1 MLPSIPFC
9 HYIIFKSSYVLG
21 DIYGL
26 IDGSLVSDCR
36 LPCSTFKTHT
46 KFLNEYKS
54 DETLIDISFSS
65 KVKVTKTDLMEPTLS
80 GFLSEVQLKIIKLL
94 YDLNYDL
101 IQSKNDFK
109 RWAVPWAFGLA

>member
-1 MLPSIPFC
+1 MLASFFLC
-9 HYIIFKSSYVLG
+9 HYVILRSSYFLG

-26 IDGSLVSDCR
+26 IDGSLVSDCP

-80 GFLSEVQLKIIKLL
+80 GFLSEVQMKIIKL
-94 YDLNYDL
+94 
-101 IQSKNDFK
+101 
-109 RWAVPWAFGLA
+109 